1 MARRLTFVPLLEVTN
16 NTNICNSTN
25 QEIHGLIPCTFI
37 FFLFIFFQF
46 LWNKRPERHDAI
58 SLLCNRRL
66 STTADKYLA
75 VQLSSNRGE
84 YVYLD

>member
-1 MARRLTFVPLLEVTN
+1 MARRLTFVPLLEATN
-16 NTNICNSTN
+16 ITNICHSTN
-25 QEIHGLIPCTFI
+25 QEIHGSIPCTFN
-37 FFLFIFFQF
+37 FFHFHFFFQY
-46 LWNKRPERHDAI
+46 LWNKRHDAT

-66 STTADKYLA
+66 PTTADKHLA